1 VQDDGT
7 LLCQKSKKSCEFA
20 MSWIVVNALQE
31 SKLDC
36 AMQNVWFGHQKTLA
50 FQVWLKSKVNFPP
63 YCL

>member
-36 AMQNVWFGHQKTLA
+36 AMQMFDLVIKKPWHFKYG
-50 FQVWLKSKVNFPP
+50 
-63 YCL
+63 

>member
-36 AMQNVWFGHQKTLA
+36 AMQNV
-50 FQVWLKSKVNFPP
+50 
-63 YCL
+63 